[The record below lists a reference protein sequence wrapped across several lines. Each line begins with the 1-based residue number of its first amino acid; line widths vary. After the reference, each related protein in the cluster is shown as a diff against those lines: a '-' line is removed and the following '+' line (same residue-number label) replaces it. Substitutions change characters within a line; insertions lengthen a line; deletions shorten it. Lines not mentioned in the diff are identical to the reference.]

1 MLKPKVIF
9 AAFLFLF
16 SIFALYLWINSLE
29 APSHTH
35 SEDEGSQDR
44 TAQIENIKKSI
55 TELEKRLETN
65 PDDFNILMALGHA
78 YLELQNFK
86 EAQKYFG
93 KAAQI
98 NPESAEAQTDLALT
112 LSKNN
117 SVKDALA
124 ILEKVTKTFP
134 DYGDGWLQLAVIY
147 RFSLKDN
154 EKALYNFQKFME
166 VEKQSE
172 LIPRVKE
179 EIKKI
184 KAEMNIR

>member
-16 SIFALYLWINSLE
+16 SIFALYMWINSLE

-35 SEDEGSQDR
+35 SEDEGTSR
-44 TAQIENIKKSI
+44 VKNIEKSI

-78 YLELQNFK
+78 YLELQNYK
-86 EAQKYFG
+86 DAQKYFG

-98 NPESAEAQTDLALT
+98 NPESAEAQTDFALT

-117 SVKDALA
+117 SVKEALA

-134 DYGDGWLQLAVIY
+134 EYGDGWLQLAVIY

-184 KAEMNIR
+184 KAEMNIQ